1 MEKFSEFCNEVAL
14 VGDKVAL
21 SEVLNQMIEVK
32 KYRIS
37 KSKKKEGSEYVTI
50 QIKYQGKERV
60 IFTGSDVIKNQL
72 EKYKDHLPFE
82 ATIKKINNYYSF
94 T

>member
-1 MEKFSEFCNEVAL
+1 M
-14 VGDKVAL
+14 GDKVSI
-21 SEVLNQMIEVK
+21 SEVLNQLIEVK

-37 KSKKKEGSEYVTI
+37 KSKKKEGAEYVTI

-60 IFTGSDVIKNQL
+60 IFTGSDVIKSQL

-82 ATIKKINNYYSF
+82 STIKKINNYYSF

>member
-1 MEKFSEFCNEVAL
+1 MEKFSDFCNEVAL

-21 SEVLNQMIEVK
+21 SEVLNQPIEVEK
-32 KYRIS
+32 FRKS
-37 KSKKKEGSEYVTI
+37 KSKQKEGTEYVTI

-60 IFTGSDVIKNQL
+60 IFTGSDVLKNQL

-82 ATIKKINNYYSF
+82 TIIKKINNYYSF

>member
-1 MEKFSEFCNEVAL
+1 M
-14 VGDKVAL
+14 GDKVSI
-21 SEVLNQMIEVK
+21 SEVLNQLIEVK

-50 QIKYQGKERV
+50 EIKYPGKERV
-60 IFTGSDVIKNQL
+60 IFTGSDVLKLQL

-82 ATIKKINNYYSF
+82 STIKKINNYYSF